1 MNRKTFR
8 GWIDFLESK
17 DLLVRIKKAVSAK
30 YQLAGLTKKLDG
42 QKAVLFEKIDG
53 FQIPAVS
60 NLCFS
65 RECFC
70 WVTET
75 RKTDLIE
82 FISKAIEEPTPCSY
96 SDNAPFMENVVR
108 GDTELLKD
116 LPIPIYHEHDA
127 GNYITGGLVIAK
139 DPETGKRNMSIHR
152 LQILGNNTLGILM
165 LPRHLKLCYEKSK
178 ALGRPLEIAIAI
190 GVDPLTLLSS
200 QAILPF
206 GADELEV
213 ANSLHGDRPLPLFRC
228 PTVDIEVPA
237 ESEIVIEGRILL
249 DETAVEGPFGEY
261 PKYYSDA
268 AKRPVVRI
276 ESICHRNNLLYY
288 TILPASREHLLL
300 GALAREASLLKF
312 IRSCVPSVRGIHLTY
327 GGTCRYHLVIGI
339 EKTNEGEAKNAI
351 LAAMAN
357 NAEIKHVV
365 AVDHDVDIF
374 NMEEV
379 EWAVAT
385 RVQGDKDIFMVPN
398 ALVSQLDPSASNAV
412 GTKLGVDATVP
423 VGQLSDHFKRIRI
436 PGYEELDLADFLE

>member
-1 MNRKTFR
+1 
-8 GWIDFLESK
+8 
-17 DLLVRIKKAVSAK
+17 
-30 YQLAGLTKKLDG
+30 
-42 QKAVLFEKIDG
+42 
-53 FQIPAVS
+53 
-60 NLCFS
+60 
-65 RECFC
+65 
-70 WVTET
+70 
-75 RKTDLIE
+75 
-82 FISKAIEEPTPCSY
+82 
-96 SDNAPFMENVVR
+96 
-108 GDTELLKD
+108 
-116 LPIPIYHEHDA
+116 
-127 GNYITGGLVIAK
+127 
-139 DPETGKRNMSIHR
+139 
-152 LQILGNNTLGILM
+152 M

-213 ANSLHGDRPLPLFRC
+213 ANSLHGSDQSLKLFRC
-228 PTVDIEVPA
+228 PTVDLEVPA

-276 ESICHRNNLLYY
+276 ENICHRNDPLYY

-339 EKTNEGEAKNAI
+339 EKTNEGEPRNAI
-351 LAAMAN
+351 LAAMGN
-357 NAEIKHVV
+357 NADIKHVV

-385 RVQGDKDIFMVPN
+385 RVQGDRDIFMVPDC
-398 ALVSQLDPSASNAV
+398 LVSQLDPSATKAV

-423 VGQLSDHFKRIRI
+423 VGQLSEHFKRIRI
-436 PGYEELDLADFLE
+436 PGYEELDLADFLD

>member
-1 MNRKTFR
+1 MNKNTFR
-8 GWIDFLESK
+8 GWIEFLESK
-17 DLLVRIKKAVSAK
+17 GMLVRIKKAVSAR

-42 QKAVLFEKIDG
+42 QKAVCFEKVEG
-53 FQIPAVS
+53 YPIPAIS

-65 RECFC
+65 RDCFC
-70 WVTET
+70 WATET
-75 RKTDLIE
+75 RKADLIE
-82 FISKAIEEPTPCSY
+82 FISKAIEEPKPCAH
-96 SDNAPFMENVVR
+96 SDGAPFMENVVR
-108 GDTELLKD
+108 GDAELLKD

-139 DPETGKRNMSIHR
+139 DPETGKRNVSIHR
-152 LQILGNNTLGILM
+152 LQILGNNALGILM

-178 ALGRPLEIAIAI
+178 ELGRPLEIAVAI

-213 ANSLHGDRPLPLFRC
+213 ANSLHGDHPLEVFRC

-237 ESEIVIEGRILL
+237 ESEIVIEGKILL
-249 DETAVEGPFGEY
+249 DQTAVEGPFGEY

-268 AKRPVVRI
+268 AERPVVRI
-276 ESICHRNNLLYY
+276 ESICHRNNPMYY

-327 GGTCRYHLVIGI
+327 GGACRYHLVIGI
-339 EKTNEGEAKNAI
+339 EKRNEGEAKNAI

-357 NAEIKHVV
+357 NADIKHVV

-374 NMEEV
+374 DMEEV

-385 RVQGDKDIFMVPN
+385 RVQGDRDIFMVTDCQ
-398 ALVSQLDPSASNAV
+398 VSQLDPSATDDL

-423 VGQLSDHFKRIRI
+423 LGQLSDRFKRIRI
-436 PGYEELDLADFLE
+436 PGYEELDLMDFLE